1 MSQYFC
7 SPLIS
12 CRCLRAAGLDVQ
24 SDQDFVYPCFASLPM
39 GFSWALW
46 AAQRCHEKLVVQAGL
61 SDSRRLQDGTVPA
74 DLATG
79 AVHFEYVD
87 NLVVMGL
94 DKDEVNAQL
103 RAAKQALL
111 DAGLFPHEVEE
122 ARATAEVLGVVID
135 GELGVVN
142 LSDKRYWKI

>member
-1 MSQYFC
+1 MKLATGDSLSRLQVPPGDTLYVASLDLKDYFHTLRIPARMSQYFC
-7 SPLIS
+7 LPLIS

-24 SDQDFVYPCFASLPM
+24 SEQDFVYPCFASLPM

-79 AVHFEYVD
+79 AVHLEYVD
-87 NLVVMGL
+87 NLVVMG
-94 DKDEVNAQL
+94 
-103 RAAKQALL
+103 
-111 DAGLFPHEVEE
+111 
-122 ARATAEVLGVVID
+122 ARQGRGECTA
-135 GELGVVN
+135 
-142 LSDKRYWKI
+142 